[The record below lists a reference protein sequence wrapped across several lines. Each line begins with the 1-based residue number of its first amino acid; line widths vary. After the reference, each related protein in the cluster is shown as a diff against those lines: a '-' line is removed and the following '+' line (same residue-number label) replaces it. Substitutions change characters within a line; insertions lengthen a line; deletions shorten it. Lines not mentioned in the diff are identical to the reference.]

1 MAVIEAKALT
11 KKFGKF
17 VAVDSLSLT
26 VEEGE
31 IFGLLGPNGAGKTTT
46 IKMLTTLLIPTS
58 GRAIVAGFDVV
69 KRPEEVQA
77 IIGYVPQLLS
87 AEGSITGYEN
97 LLIFAKLYDVPKAER
112 QERVRHALQIMGLT
126 DAADKLVRQY
136 SGGMVRRLEIAQ
148 SALHKPKVMFM
159 DEPTV
164 GLDPLARRTVWELV
178 RELRRESNA
187 TIVLTT
193 HIMEEAQSLCDR
205 VGIMHRGKLVA
216 IGTPDEL
223 IASTGEKDL
232 DEVFIHFTGD
242 MIEESGNLRQIEAE
256 RKTARRLG

>member
-1 MAVIEAKALT
+1 MTVIEAESLT

-17 VAVDSLSLT
+17 VAVDNLSLT

-58 GRAIVAGFDVV
+58 GRARVAGFDVV
-69 KRPEEVQA
+69 KKPEGVQA

-148 SALHKPKVMFM
+148 SALHKPRVMFM

-216 IGTPDEL
+216 VGTPDEL
-223 IASTGEKDL
+223 IASTGENNL
-232 DEVFIHFTGD
+232 DGVFIHFTGD
-242 MIEESGNLRQIEAE
+242 MIEESGSLRQIEAE